1 MFAKLII
8 SISDVNAAWISEV
21 GERFD
26 VYIGCS
32 FFVFERYNGNVF
44 LLYSRAL

>member
-8 SISDVNAAWISEV
+8 SISDVNVAWISEV
-21 GERFD
+21 GEWFD

-32 FFVFERYNGNVF
+32 FFVLGR
-44 LLYSRAL
+44 

>member
-8 SISDVNAAWISEV
+8 SISDVNVAWTSEV

-26 VYIGCS
+26 VYSGCS
-32 FFVFERYNGNVF
+32 FFVLGR
-44 LLYSRAL
+44 

>member
-8 SISDVNAAWISEV
+8 SISDVNVAWTSEV

-32 FFVFERYNGNVF
+32 FFVLGR
-44 LLYSRAL
+44 

>member
-8 SISDVNAAWISEV
+8 SISDVNVAWTSEV

-32 FFVFERYNGNVF
+32 FLFLNVKTVFF
-44 LLYSRAL
+44 LCIVEC